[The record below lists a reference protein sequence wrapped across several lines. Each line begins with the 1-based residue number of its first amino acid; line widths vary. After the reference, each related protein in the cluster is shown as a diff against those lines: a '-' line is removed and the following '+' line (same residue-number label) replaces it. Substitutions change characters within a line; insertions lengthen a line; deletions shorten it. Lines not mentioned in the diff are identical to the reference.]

1 LLKKLEGMPTGGEED
16 EDEEDEDEVGR
27 EGGREGGKEGTERP
41 LHTRS
46 FSFPTHVHTQLF
58 ADED

>member
-1 LLKKLEGMPTGGEED
+1 MPTGGEED